1 MSTETSTRP
10 FQVGDRVKITVRDVM
25 TGKMIRSHTG
35 KIRSLKDMSS
45 AEPGVGDWVTCI
57 TEVDAPYLMG
67 KSDTEHTVAISHL
80 AVDRTRTTWAA
91 SEEIELLDEEPE
103 AAPTEAPQDHGP
115 LAAHLSD
122 RTLAKVL
129 SRPAYVPRETPS
141 LVELDRREAE
151 AARTKEWERVMSAA
165 IEWEYADAYPDSPA
179 ARDATEALDD
189 LRSAV
194 RAYRESEAARG
205 AVQS

>member
-115 LAAHLSD
+115 LAATLSE
-122 RTLAKVL
+122 RTLDKVL
-129 SRPAYVPRETPS
+129 SRPVYVPS
-141 LVELDRREAE
+141 LVLREKADALADAADAMVKAEADAQRLHNRAPARVALDRL
-151 AARTKEWERVMSAA
+151 RTAT
-165 IEWEYADAYPDSPA
+165 AD
-179 ARDATEALDD
+179 
-189 LRSAV
+189 
-194 RAYRESEAARG
+194 YRQ
-205 AVQS
+205 AVQP